1 MNESDVFSKILSN
14 NVDRERNT
22 LSQYACKSNQGIR
35 KFPEREKIPDRINIR
50 PVFYHDTDK
59 IIHSRAYTRYIDKT
73 QVFSL
78 FENDHITH
86 RVLHVQFVSKIGR
99 VIGRCLKLNEDL
111 IEAISLGHDLGHVP
125 YGHDGERVL
134 NEICKKNGIGYFY
147 HNVQSVRFLMEIENN
162 GEGLN
167 LSLQVLDG
175 ILAHN
180 GEMLSPIYQP
190 EFDKTWTTF
199 DDDYNKCFLVE
210 DYSKH
215 IYPMTLEGCVVRIS
229 DVIAYIGRDIEDAIT
244 LRLIERKDIPHE
256 ITKYLGDTNDQIINT
271 LVMDLVKNS
280 YDKGYL
286 EFSEDI
292 YNAIKELKDF
302 NYKNIYLNSKIKT
315 ELHKSQKMF
324 WMLCEKY
331 FEDLES
337 ESKQSPIYQYFLKN
351 MSPEYCRKTHPKRK
365 VIDFIAG
372 MTDDFFNSQF
382 KETFLP
388 QSYGYFLEP
397 DKKEEGYRS

>member
-1 MNESDVFSKILSN
+1 
-14 NVDRERNT
+14 
-22 LSQYACKSNQGIR
+22 
-35 KFPEREKIPDRINIR
+35 
-50 PVFYHDTDK
+50 
-59 IIHSRAYTRYIDKT
+59 
-73 QVFSL
+73 VFSL

-180 GEMLSPIYQP
+180 GEMLSSIYQP

-199 DDDYNKCFLVE
+199 EDDYNKCFLVE
-210 DYSKH
+210 DFSKQ

-244 LRLIERKDIPHE
+244 LRLIERKDIPAE
-256 ITKYLGDTNDQIINT
+256 IKRCLGDTNDQIINT

-280 YDKGYL
+280 YDKKYL
-286 EFSEDI
+286 EFSSDI
-292 YNAIKELKDF
+292 YKALNDLKNF
-302 NYKNIYLNSKIKT
+302 NYQNIYLNSKVKA
-315 ELHKSQKMF
+315 ELQKSQRMF
-324 WMLCEKY
+324 WMLFEKY
-331 FEDLES
+331 DEDLVN

-351 MSPEYCRKTHPKRK
+351 MSAEYCRKTHAKRK

-382 KETFLP
+382 KETFVP
-388 QSYGYFLEP
+388 QSYGYFFDP
-397 DKKEEGYRS
+397 DLKAKGNES